1 MYIVVIIYSIIRVF
15 FVLEWGLNF
24 MFLLDKDLN
33 FNFFLEYWFNFELV
47 DGVLVV
53 FFCENEFLNDCCFFL
68 VGDIFVGFIWL
79 L

>member
-1 MYIVVIIYSIIRVF
+1 
-15 FVLEWGLNF
+15 
-24 MFLLDKDLN
+24 MFLLDNDLN

-68 VGDIFVGFIWL
+68 VGDIFVGIIWL